1 MNPSVIARINVGMTC
16 GCACRDREMMK
27 MHSSFKK
34 GHRDGKTAG
43 PPGDLGTA
51 GFGNNSFNMH
61 PMGGL
66 LITFG
71 QNSQTTTHIRNVCD
85 MEGGHAATLGEQLK
99 SSSKGEKRDTST
111 SHGEHE
117 SECTTTTDSE
127 SKKEIRLVFET
138 F

>member
-1 MNPSVIARINVGMTC
+1 
-16 GCACRDREMMK
+16 MK

-34 GHRDGKTAG
+34 GHRETQHQA
-43 PPGDLGTA
+43 PREM
-51 GFGNNSFNMH
+51 FGNSSFNMH

-85 MEGGHAATLGEQLK
+85 MQGGHADTLGEQLK

-127 SKKEIRLVFET
+127 SKKEIGLAFET